1 MYICLHADSASLTR
15 ASSAQAAGNK
25 WKFFLSHTQQNG
37 DAKTLASTLFYEMKD
52 RGYKCW
58 LDVQMPKQDID
69 AMREGV
75 ENSEIVL
82 AIITGGDDTKLR
94 CPPICGSNH
103 RLAEVLHRSAT
114 HAFWLHLRWQTS
126 SAQCA
131 CRS

>member
-1 MYICLHADSASLTR
+1 MHA
-15 ASSAQAAGNK
+15 AQR
-25 WKFFLSHTQQNG
+25 NG
-37 DAKTLASTLFYEMKD
+37 DAKTLASTLFYELKGK
-52 RGYKCW
+52 GYQCW
-58 LDVQMPKQDID
+58 LDVMMPKQDGD

-94 CPPICGSNH
+94 CPPVCGSNH

-114 HAFWLHLRWQTS
+114 HAFWLHVRAQTS
-126 SAQCA
+126 SARCA

>member
-1 MYICLHADSASLTR
+1 ME
-15 ASSAQAAGNK
+15 K
-25 WKFFLSHTQQNG
+25 K
-37 DAKTLASTLFYEMKD
+37 
-52 RGYKCW
+52 GYKCW
-58 LDVQMPKQDID
+58 LDVMMPKQDRD

-94 CPPICGSNH
+94 CTPICGSNP
-103 RLAEVLHRSAT
+103 RLAEALHGSAT

>member
-1 MYICLHADSASLTR
+1 MHADSASLTR

-52 RGYKCW
+52 RGYQCW
-58 LDVQMPKQDID
+58 LDVMMPKQDGD

-82 AIITGGDDTKLR
+82 AIITGGDDTNLR

-114 HAFWLHLRWQTS
+114 HAFWLHVRAQTS
-126 SAQCA
+126 SARCA